1 MKTNIKKL
9 YNSRAFWVIVSLI
22 CSVIM
27 WVYVASVE
35 TEEFKQT
42 FRGVRV
48 QLVGETLLRDSKNLV
63 ITDMDTSTVTVEVV
77 GPRRVVGS
85 LDSDQIYAQIDVSKL
100 SRAAYTSQQYSV
112 IFPDGTETGSL
123 SVTRKTPETINFMVS
138 SQTTKSVQVR
148 GSFDGSIAEGFIAES
163 VVFDPATITL
173 SGPEAYLRNVDYAWV
188 SFGKENVDS
197 TYEVETGYTLM
208 TADNIP
214 ASTTGISFSTDVVT
228 ATLPLL
234 TVKDVSLG
242 VNLIEGG
249 GATAENTKVTIEPDT
264 ISLAGDSKLLAG
276 INKINLASID
286 LTDFTTSFSDT
297 YVIPIDNELRNI
309 TGATEAKVTV
319 EIVGLETKN
328 VKVTNISCINVTE
341 GYVADILTKSLNV
354 TLRGNPESLAQ
365 LKDENIRAV
374 ADLADMNESVGT
386 YMPRVRIYVDGYTDV
401 GAIKSG
407 GTDYAVYIQI
417 DKAPE
422 KVPEVIPEMESDLD

>member
-1 MKTNIKKL
+1 
-9 YNSRAFWVIVSLI
+9 
-22 CSVIM
+22 
-27 WVYVASVE
+27 
-35 TEEFKQT
+35 
-42 FRGVRV
+42 
-48 QLVGETLLRDSKNLV
+48 
-63 ITDMDTSTVTVEVV
+63 
-77 GPRRVVGS
+77 
-85 LDSDQIYAQIDVSKL
+85 
-100 SRAAYTSQQYSV
+100 
-112 IFPDGTETGSL
+112 
-123 SVTRKTPETINFMVS
+123 MVS

-264 ISLAGDSKLLAG
+264 VSLAGDSKLLAG

-319 EIVGLETKN
+319 EIVGLETRN

-386 YMPRVRIYVDGYTDV
+386 YMPKVRIYVDGYTDV
-401 GAIKSG
+401 GAIRSG

>member
-1 MKTNIKKL
+1 M
-9 YNSRAFWVIVSLI
+9 IVSLI

-249 GATAENTKVTIEPDT
+249 GATAENTKVTIEPET

-319 EIVGLETKN
+319 EIVGLETRN

>member
-9 YNSRAFWVIVSLI
+9 YNSRAFWMIVSLI

-48 QLVGETLLRDSKNLV
+48 QLVGETLLRVSKNLV

>member
-9 YNSRAFWVIVSLI
+9 YNSRAFWVIISLI

-77 GPRRVVGS
+77 GPRRIVGS
-85 LDSDQIYAQIDVSKL
+85 LDSDSLYAQIDVSKL

-112 IFPDGTETGSL
+112 IFPDGTDTGNL

-138 SQTTKSVQVR
+138 AQTTKSVQVR

-214 ASTTGISFSTDVVT
+214 ASTAGITFSTDVVT

-234 TVKDVSLG
+234 TVKDISLG

-264 ISLAGDSKLLAG
+264 VSLAGDSKLLAG

-297 YVIPIDNELRNI
+297 YVIPIDNELRNV

-341 GYVADILTKSLNV
+341 GYTAEILTRSLDV
-354 TLRGNPESLAQ
+354 TLRGSPESIAM

-374 ADLADMNESVGT
+374 ADLTDMNGSVGT

-401 GAIKSG
+401 GSIKTG
-407 GTDYAVYIQI
+407 GTDYSIYVQI
-417 DKAPE
+417 EKAAE
-422 KVPEVIPEMESDLD
+422 RVPELEPETESDLD

>member
-9 YNSRAFWVIVSLI
+9 YNSRAFWMIVSLI

-214 ASTTGISFSTDVVT
+214 ASTAGITFSTDVVT

-234 TVKDVSLG
+234 TVKDISLG

-264 ISLAGDSKLLAG
+264 VSLAGDSKLLAG

-297 YVIPIDNELRNI
+297 YVIPIDNELRNV

-341 GYVADILTKSLNV
+341 GYTAEILTRSLDV
-354 TLRGNPESLAQ
+354 TLRGSPESIAM

-374 ADLADMNESVGT
+374 ADLTDMNGSVGT
-386 YMPRVRIYVDGYTDV
+386 YMPRVRIYADGYTDV
-401 GAIKSG
+401 GSIKTG
-407 GTDYAVYIQI
+407 GTDYSIYVQI
-417 DKAPE
+417 EKAAE
-422 KVPEVIPEMESDLD
+422 RVPEIEPETEGDLD